1 MATLNKRKKAL
12 SVNPLKASQ
21 TMGATL
27 AFLGFS
33 NAMPLMHGSQGCTA
47 FAKVFFVRHFRE
59 PIPLQTTA
67 MDQVSSVMGADEN
80 VVEALKTI
88 SEKQKPAIIGVCST
102 GLAETQ
108 GCDMNLAIHE
118 FRKRYP
124 EHEKVA
130 VVKVN
135 VPDFSGCFETGYA
148 SATAAIIDQLIEPSE
163 RSGLRAKQVNILCG
177 SHLTPGD
184 LEFVIDTVESF
195 GLRPLLI
202 PDLSRSLDGHL
213 PNEEFSSLTT
223 GGLTMDELSI
233 AAESRM
239 TLVVGSSLET
249 AAKKLNDKT
258 GVPYTAFPHLH
269 TMTEVDRWLMTLSDL
284 SGMPVP
290 NRWRRQ
296 RRQLQDA
303 MLDTHFML
311 GQLRVAIAA
320 DPDLLLAMHDL
331 VVSMGG
337 EVVAA
342 VSPDKGPALKQIAL
356 ETVQKGD
363 LQDLEQLALENK
375 AEFVIGNSHLA
386 ECSER
391 LHLPHLRAGFPQ
403 YDHLGGFNRVW
414 VGYRGIQQ
422 ALFDIANM
430 RVAQHEEI
438 SPYYSV
444 YSQKR
449 EEERA
454 DIRHQQG
461 G

>member
-1 MATLNKRKKAL
+1 MATLEKRKKAM

-33 NAMPLMHGSQGCTA
+33 RAMPLMHGSQGCTA

-80 VVEALKTI
+80 VIEALQTI
-88 SEKQKPAIIGVCST
+88 SSKQSPAIIGICST

-108 GCDMNLAIHE
+108 GCDMGLAIHE
-118 FRKRYP
+118 FRARSP
-124 EHEKVA
+124 EHSNVA
-130 VVKVN
+130 VVKVST
-135 VPDFSGCFETGYA
+135 PDFSGCFETGYA
-148 SATAAIIDQLIEPSE
+148 AAVTAIIDQIVAPSE
-163 RSGLRAKQVNILCG
+163 RAGQRARQVNVLCG

-184 LEFVIDTVESF
+184 LEFVMDTIESF

-213 PNEEFSSLTT
+213 PEEEYSPLTT
-223 GGLTMDELSI
+223 GGLTMDEL
-233 AAESRM
+233 ALAGESCA
-239 TLVVGSSLET
+239 TLVIGTSLT
-249 AAKKLNDKT
+249 QAGKKLAEKT
-258 GVPYTAFPHLH
+258 SVQSRVFPHLH
-269 TMTEVDRWLMTLSDL
+269 SIKQVDNWFMALSEL

-331 VVSMGG
+331 VVGMGG
-337 EVVAA
+337 EVVGA
-342 VSPDKGPALKQIAL
+342 VTPDKGPALELIEL
-356 ETVQKGD
+356 ESVKKGD
-363 LQDLEQLALENK
+363 LQDLEIQAREHQ
-375 AEFVIGNSHLA
+375 AEFLIGNSHLH
-386 ECSER
+386 ECAER
-391 LHLPHLRAGFPQ
+391 LQVPHLRVGFPQ
-403 YDHLGGFNRVW
+403 YDFLGGFNRVW

-430 RVAQHEEI
+430 RLSQHEEI
-438 SPYYSV
+438 PTYHSPYK
-444 YSQKR
+444 QKCA
-449 EEERA
+449 E
-454 DIRHQQG
+454 DDGQMSHQQG
-461 G
+461 V